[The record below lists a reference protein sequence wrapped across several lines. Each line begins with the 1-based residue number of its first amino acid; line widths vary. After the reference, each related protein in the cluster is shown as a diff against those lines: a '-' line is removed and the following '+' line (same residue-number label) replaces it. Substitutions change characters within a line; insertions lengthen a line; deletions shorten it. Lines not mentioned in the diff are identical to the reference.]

1 MNDTH
6 RKIRL
11 RHLISTDYG
20 KPADFVRATGI
31 SKARVSQMTSDTE
44 PFGEAAA
51 RKLAQDLDL
60 DENWFNHVLPTPKEA
75 AKGKQVSD
83 YPTAREAAGNV
94 YHLHAA
100 ENLTDIT
107 HPAEHP
113 LSEFEIPAFLRKGD
127 RNNNSDSDASIVVI
141 NQYDAGGGM
150 GNSRLMLN
158 EQPGVIRKWEVD
170 RKWIDA
176 NVPNYTSINNLAI
189 VTGFGPSMRPMFN
202 PGDPLLVDKG
212 IRTVTHDGIY
222 FFRIGDEGY
231 IKIIQRVPS
240 FDGTQMVLRV
250 ISKNTDY
257 PAFDI
262 SPKATDFEI
271 LALVLTVW
279 KSDHN

>member
-1 MNDTH
+1 MNDAY
-6 RKIRL
+6 RKERL
-11 RHLISTDYG
+11 NYLIATDYG
-20 KPADFVRATGI
+20 TPADFSRATGVHK
-31 SKARVSQMTSDTE
+31 SRVSQMAGESE

-51 RKLAQDLDL
+51 RNLAHKVGLDGY
-60 DENWFNHVLPTPKEA
+60 WFNTNLPTPKEA
-75 AKGKQVSD
+75 AKGLKISQQFTTRKPVEGI
-83 YPTAREAAGNV
+83 YRNRAADV
-94 YHLHAA
+94 LS
-100 ENLTDIT
+100 DIT
-107 HPAEHP
+107 QPVEH
-113 LSEFEIPAFLRKGD
+113 LVSEIETPAFLSEG
-127 RNNNSDSDASIVVI
+127 DSDTQSSNIVI

-150 GNSRLMLN
+150 GNSRLLLS

-176 NVPNYTSINNLAI
+176 NVPNYTSISNLSI

-202 PGDPLLVDKG
+202 PGDPLLVDRG
-212 IRTVTHDGIY
+212 IRSVTHDGIY

-240 FDGTQMVLRV
+240 FDGTQMILRV

-262 SPKATDFEI
+262 SPKAADFEI